1 MKIIIKEASKLIK
14 NLIWVF
20 CISLVA
26 FYFIK
31 IPIEI
36 YKIILLLIW
45 IYMILEYK
53 LIKNLELYINLS
65 VYSIVNI
72 ISFYI
77 SNLIGGKEV
86 KSFKINDLKIEV
98 LESNIIQYNE
108 ISKIIIILFI
118 FVISFFVCKFIKQ
131 KIYDKKITK

>member
-1 MKIIIKEASKLIK
+1 
-14 NLIWVF
+14 
-20 CISLVA
+20 
-26 FYFIK
+26 
-31 IPIEI
+31 
-36 YKIILLLIW
+36 
-45 IYMILEYK
+45 MILEYK
-53 LIKNLELYINLS
+53 PIKNLELYINLS

-118 FVISFFVCKFIKQ
+118 FVISFIVCKFIKL
-131 KIYDKKITK
+131 KIYDK